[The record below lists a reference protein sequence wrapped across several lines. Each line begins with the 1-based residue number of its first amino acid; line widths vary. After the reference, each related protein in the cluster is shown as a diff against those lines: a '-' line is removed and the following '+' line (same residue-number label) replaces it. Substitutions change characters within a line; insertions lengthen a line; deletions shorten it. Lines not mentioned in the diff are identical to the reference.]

1 MDTNTTPSV
10 RVHQGHNVRKFR
22 EMLDI
27 KQEFLA
33 EAINISQ
40 QHLSR
45 LEQSEVIDDRMLDK
59 ISEALNIPSAAIKNM
74 SEEGMINI
82 IANTFHD
89 HSAAASMYLPHY
101 EYFQC
106 TFNPFDKIVELY
118 ERIIELERKRTPQQ

>member
-1 MDTNTTPSV
+1 MPSAH
-10 RVHQGHNVRKFR
+10 VHQGRNVKKFR

-40 QHLSR
+40 QHMSR
-45 LEQSEVIDDRMLDK
+45 LEQSETIDDAMLDK
-59 ISEALNIPSAAIKNM
+59 ISEALNVPVAAIKNM
-74 SEEGMINI
+74 SEDGMINI

-89 HSAAASMYLPHY
+89 HSAAASMSLPHY
-101 EYFQC
+101 QYFQC

-118 ERIIELERKRTPQQ
+118 ERIIELERKRSAQQ